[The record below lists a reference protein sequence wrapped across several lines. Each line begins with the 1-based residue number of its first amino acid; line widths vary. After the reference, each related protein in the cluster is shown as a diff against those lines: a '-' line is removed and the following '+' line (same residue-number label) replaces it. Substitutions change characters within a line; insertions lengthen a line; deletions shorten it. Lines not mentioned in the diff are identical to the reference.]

1 MPESYGVSSHW
12 MEMAILERMLQTRA
26 VTAADAALVT
36 AHRRAMFAAM
46 GRTQDSILDA
56 MSRNFEP
63 WVNRMIVEGKYA
75 GWITEDTGQPISRAI
90 ASAGLLVLDWPPHPL
105 DPACEHRGYMLNVF
119 VEPEYRK
126 RGLAHALVD
135 LCLTEA
141 HRRQLRVIA
150 LHSSDAARPVYESF
164 GFRTTNE
171 MFYVEPVE
179 G

>member
-1 MPESYGVSSHW
+1 MPESYGVSR
-12 MEMAILERMLQTRA
+12 ARCGCPILNRMLETRT
-26 VTAADAALVT
+26 VTAADAAIVT

-46 GRTQDSILDA
+46 GRTQESILDA
-56 MSRNFEP
+56 MIRNFEP

-75 GWITEDTGQPISRAI
+75 GWITADDGRPI

-141 HRRQLRVIA
+141 HRRGLRVVA

>member
-1 MPESYGVSSHW
+1 M
-12 MEMAILERMLQTRA
+12 LETRPA
-26 VTAADAALVT
+26 TAADATLIT

-56 MSRNFEP
+56 MSRSFEP

-75 GWITEDTGQPISRAI
+75 GWITEVDSRPI

-105 DPACEHRGYMLNVF
+105 DPNCEHRGYMLNIF
-119 VEPEYRK
+119 VDPEYRR
-126 RGLAHALVD
+126 RGLANALVD

-141 HRRQLRVIA
+141 HRRRLRVIA

>member
-1 MPESYGVSSHW
+1 M
-12 MEMAILERMLQTRA
+12 LETRVA
-26 VTAADAALVT
+26 TAADAALVS

-56 MSRNFEP
+56 MSRNFLH
-63 WVNRMIVEGKYA
+63 WVTRMIVEGKYA
-75 GWITEDTGQPISRAI
+75 GWITEDAGRPI

-105 DPACEHRGYMLNVF
+105 DPTSEHRGYLLNVF
-119 VEPEYRK
+119 VEPDYRK

-135 LCLTEA
+135 LCLAEA
-141 HRRQLRVIA
+141 HRRRLRVVA

-164 GFRTTNE
+164 GFRATSE
-171 MFYVEPVE
+171 MLYVEPVE

>member
-1 MPESYGVSSHW
+1 MV
-12 MEMAILERMLQTRA
+12 ILDRMLETRVA
-26 VTAADAALVT
+26 TAADAALVT

-46 GRTQDSILDA
+46 GRTQESILDA
-56 MSRNFEP
+56 MSRNFES
-63 WVNRMIVEGKYA
+63 WVTRMIVEGKYA
-75 GWITEDTGQPISRAI
+75 GWITEDGGSAI

-105 DPACEHRGYMLNVF
+105 DPTCEHRGYLLNVF
-119 VEPEYRK
+119 VDPEYRR

-141 HRRQLRVIA
+141 HRRGLRVVA
-150 LHSSDAARPVYESF
+150 LHSSDAARPVYEAF